1 MIWNPECETMDRTQ
15 LQRLQLERLRQVLE
29 RTYHRVPFYRRRFEE
44 AGVTPDDLRSLEDLA
59 RFPFTVKQDLRD
71 NYPFGLFAEP
81 LSNVARIH
89 GSSGTKGKPTV
100 VGYTRNDLD
109 VWAEVCARSLGCAGA
124 EPGHILHNAYGYGL
138 FTGGLGMH
146 YGAEKMGV
154 TVVPAS
160 GGFTQRQITLLQDF
174 QPHGICCTPSYALN
188 LAEHMREAG
197 VDTSRLSLRYGIF
210 GAEPWTEELRRQI
223 EDELHLHAVDIYGLS
238 EVIGPG
244 VACECW
250 EEKRGAHI
258 FEDHFLVEV
267 INPET
272 GEPVPDGEDGELVFT
287 TLTKEAFPVI
297 RYRTGDIAAL
307 VSEPCACGR
316 TFRRMTRVKGRAD
329 DMLIIRGVNV
339 FPSEIERVLLG
350 VPEVA
355 PHYQVVVDR
364 QGSLDQLTV
373 QVEVTPAVWAEIG
386 DDDGAGSEGLRR
398 LQQRLEHRLLQE
410 LTVRV
415 RVDLKPPRTVP
426 RSEGKA
432 VRIVDLRR
440 QQAS

>member
-1 MIWNPECETMDRTQ
+1 MIWNREFETMERGQ
-15 LQRLQLERLRQVLE
+15 LQRLQLERLQRVLARAE
-29 RTYHRVPFYRRRFEE
+29 QRVPFYRRRFEE
-44 AGVTPDDLRSLEDLA
+44 AGVTAGDLRSLEDLA

-81 LSNVARIH
+81 LDRVARIH

-100 VGYTRNDLD
+100 VGYTRGDLE

-146 YGAEKMGV
+146 YGAERMGV

-174 QPHGICCTPSYALN
+174 QPQGLCCTPSYALN

-197 VDTSRLSLRYGIF
+197 VDASTLSLRYGIF
-210 GAEPWTEELRRQI
+210 GAEPWTEALRRQI

-250 EEKRGAHI
+250 EEKRGAHV

-267 INPET
+267 IDPDS
-272 GEPVPDGEDGELVFT
+272 GEPVPDGHDGELVFT

-316 TFRRMTRVKGRAD
+316 TFRRMTRVKGRVD

-339 FPSEIERVLLG
+339 FPSEIERVLLAM
-350 VPEVA
+350 PEAA
-355 PHYQVVVDR
+355 PHYQVIVDR
-364 QGSLDQLTV
+364 HENLDRLTV
-373 QVEVTPAVWAEIG
+373 QVEATPAVWAQIG
-386 DDDGAGSEGLRR
+386 DDDGTGSEGLA
-398 LQQRLEHRLLQE
+398 RLERRMEDTLLQE
-410 LTVRV
+410 LMVRV
-415 RVDLKPPRTVP
+415 RVEVKPPRTVP

>member
-1 MIWNPECETMDRTQ
+1 MIWNREFETMDRSQ
-15 LQRLQLERLRQVLE
+15 LTRLQLERLGRVLE
-29 RTYHRVPFYRRRFEE
+29 RAYQRVPFHRRRFDE
-44 AGVTPDDLRSLEDLA
+44 AGVKPADVTRLEDLA
-59 RFPFTVKQDLRD
+59 RLPFTVKQDLRD
-71 NYPFGLFAEP
+71 HYPFGLFAEP
-81 LSNVARIH
+81 LRNIARIH
-89 GSSGTKGKPTV
+89 ASSGTKGKPTV
-100 VGYTRNDLD
+100 VGYTRNDLE
-109 VWAEVCARSLGCAGA
+109 VWAEVCARSLACAGA
-124 EPGHILHNAYGYGL
+124 EPGHVLHNAYGYGL

-146 YGAEKMGV
+146 YGAEKLGM

-160 GGFTQRQITLLQDF
+160 GGFTNRQITLLQDF
-174 QPHGICCTPSYALN
+174 TPQGLCCTPSYALN

-197 VDTSRLSLRYGIF
+197 VDTSRLGLRYGIF
-210 GAEPWTEELRRQI
+210 GAEPWTEELRRQV
-223 EDELHLHAVDIYGLS
+223 EDQLHLHAVDIYGLS

-267 INPET
+267 VDPET
-272 GEPVPDGEDGELVFT
+272 GEPVPDGQEGELVFT
-287 TLTKEAFPVI
+287 SLTKEAFPVI

-316 TFRRMTRVKGRAD
+316 TSRRMTRVKGRVD

-339 FPSEIERVLLG
+339 FPSEIERVLLTM
-350 VPEVA
+350 EEAA

-364 QGSLDQLTV
+364 KDNLDRLTV
-373 QVEVTPAVWAEIG
+373 QVELTPAVWAEIG
-386 DDDGAGSEGLRR
+386 DDDGTGSDGMNRLRER
-398 LQQRLEHRLLQE
+398 MEKALQQE

-415 RVDLKPPRTVP
+415 NVDLRPPRSVP

-432 VRIVDLRR
+432 IRIVDLRR

>member
-1 MIWNPECETMDRTQ
+1 
-15 LQRLQLERLRQVLE
+15 
-29 RTYHRVPFYRRRFEE
+29 
-44 AGVTPDDLRSLEDLA
+44 
-59 RFPFTVKQDLRD
+59 
-71 NYPFGLFAEP
+71 
-81 LSNVARIH
+81 VARIH

-188 LAEHMREAG
+188 LAEHMRERGGHLQAQPA
-197 VDTSRLSLRYGIF
+197 LRH
-210 GAEPWTEELRRQI
+210 LRRRTL
-223 EDELHLHAVDIYGLS
+223 DRGTAPADRGRTAPARRGHLRPQRGHRSGRGLR
-238 EVIGPG
+238 VLG
-244 VACECW
+244 
-250 EEKRGAHI
+250 EKRGAHI